1 MWARILATASIA
13 FSSVFFSVPEP
24 DNVGLKQTVVS
35 ERFGT
40 TLRLVK
46 NSGICETTPGVQ
58 TVSGYIDIGNNQ
70 SYWFWFFAARHNAS
84 AAPFVLWFNGGPGC
98 SSMIGLF
105 QENGPCKVNSDQKTT
120 TLNRNSWN
128 EVANVLYIDQPI
140 GTGFSHGA
148 ETTLTSDD
156 AAGLV
161 WQTLQAFLEN
171 FPVYEGRELIL
182 ATESYGGHYG
192 PAFVTVFN
200 SRNALIRRGVIEGE
214 IIIVSAL
221 MLNNGWIDP
230 GVQYSNYPSFAA
242 NPPGYDPIVPDSV
255 IRKAYTSLLQDG
267 GCMDQIRACNA
278 VGGSNN

>member
-1 MWARILATASIA
+1 MWARIVATASLA
-13 FSSVFFSVPEP
+13 FNSVFFSVPEP
-24 DNVGLKQTVVS
+24 NNVGLKQTVVS

-40 TLRLVK
+40 TLRL
-46 NSGICETTPGVQ
+46 
-58 TVSGYIDIGNNQ
+58 

-84 AAPFVLWFNGGPGC
+84 AAPFALWFNGGPGC

-120 TLNRNSWN
+120 TLNRNNWN
-128 EVANVLYIDQPI
+128 EVTNVLYIDQPV

-161 WQTLQAFLEN
+161 WQALQAFLEN

-200 SRNALIRRGVIEGE
+200 SQNALIRRGVIEGE
-214 IIIVSAL
+214 IITVSAL